1 MLKPKIFV
9 ISKRK
14 TYNVDYISFDDKSY
28 GVTEEDGLCEE
39 YAFNEVFLMANT
51 GFKDKNGNYMFEKD
65 IVEYRNSFF
74 KEAIRGVVNSDK
86 KIVSNNVI
94 INLEEY
100 EGNGLEVIGNIYENK
115 ELLKNEQRTINQRI

>member
-14 TYNVDYISFDDKSY
+14 TYNVEYISFDDKSY
-28 GVTEEDGLCEE
+28 GVIEEDGLCEE
-39 YAFNEVFLMANT
+39 YNFNEVFLMVNT
-51 GFKDKNGNYMFEKD
+51 GFKDKNGKYMFEKD

-74 KEAIRGVVNSDK
+74 KEAIRGVVNGDK
-86 KIVSNNVI
+86 KIISNNVI

-115 ELLKNEQRTINQRI
+115 ELLKNEVE

>member
-9 ISKRK
+9 ESKNK
-14 TYNVDYISFDDKSY
+14 IYNVEYISFDGKSY
-28 GVTEEDGLCEE
+28 GVIEEDGLCEE
-39 YAFNEVFLMANT
+39 YNFNEVFLMANT
-51 GFKDKNGNYMFEKD
+51 GFKDKNGKYMFEKD

-74 KEAIRGVVNSDK
+74 KEAIRGVVNSNK

-100 EGNGLEVIGNIYENK
+100 EGNDLEVIGNIYQNK
-115 ELLKNEQRTINQRI
+115 ELLKDE

>member
-1 MLKPKIFV
+1 MVYIDLLKKEITYY
-9 ISKRK
+9 K
-14 TYNVDYISFDDKSY
+14 TSNYCYTEIVRDFDDYEIMSS
-28 GVTEEDGLCEE
+28 
-39 YAFNEVFLMANT
+39 T
-51 GFKDKNGNYMFEKD
+51 GFKDKNGKYMFEKD

-74 KEAIRGVVNSDK
+74 KEAIRGVVNSNK

-115 ELLKNEQRTINQRI
+115 ELLKC

>member
-1 MLKPKIFV
+1 MLKPRIFV

-14 TYNVDYISFDDKSY
+14 TYNVEYISFDDKSY
-28 GVTEEDGLCEE
+28 GVAEEDGLCEE
-39 YAFNEVFLMANT
+39 YDFNDVFLMANT
-51 GFKDKNGNYMFEKD
+51 GFKDKNGKYMFEKD

-74 KEAIRGVVNSDK
+74 KEAIRGVVNSNK

-94 INLEEY
+94 INLEGY

-115 ELLKNEQRTINQRI
+115 ELLEDI

>member
-14 TYNVDYISFDDKSY
+14 IYNVEYISFDDKSY
-28 GVTEEDGLCEE
+28 GVIKEDGLCEE
-39 YAFNEVFLMANT
+39 YNFSEVFLMANT
-51 GFKDKNGNYMFEKD
+51 GFKDKNGKYMFEKD

-74 KEAIRGVVNSDK
+74 KEAIRGVVNSNK
-86 KIVSNNVI
+86 EIVSNNVI

-115 ELLKNEQRTINQRI
+115 ELLKNEVE